1 MIVGLAVHVYHV
13 ERGSGHDHGSRDR
26 AQSRDWCAFA
36 ANGIGAGP
44 DGSGRSRV
52 EEPVFASKAA
62 RSGNRQS
69 SSSEGV
75 PNTEKDCR
83 LGHHPA

>member
-1 MIVGLAVHVYHV
+1 MVTEAETAPSLATGAPLPRTELELDQTVPAEV
-13 ERGSGHDHGSRDR
+13 ESKS
-26 AQSRDWCAFA
+26 
-36 ANGIGAGP
+36 
-44 DGSGRSRV
+44 
-52 EEPVFASKAA
+52 PVSASKAA

-75 PNTEKDCR
+75 PNTENDCR